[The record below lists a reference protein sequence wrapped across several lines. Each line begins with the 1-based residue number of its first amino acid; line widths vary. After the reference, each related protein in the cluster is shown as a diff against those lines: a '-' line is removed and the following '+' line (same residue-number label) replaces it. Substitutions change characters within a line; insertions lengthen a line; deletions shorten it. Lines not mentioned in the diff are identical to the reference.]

1 MGTEIHRCPLVGVF
15 NRISRAGLIQRFV
28 HSPVAVVILD
38 KCLNRGRDCLLGSPG
53 DHVRMLPYVIVIGI
67 KNGSNGR
74 QLYDVCFDVGLV
86 SVPLQAANV
95 ECGSY
100 TSQIDACC

>member
-1 MGTEIHRCPLVGVF
+1 M
-15 NRISRAGLIQRFV
+15 N
-28 HSPVAVVILD
+28 SPVAVVILD

-53 DHVRMLPYVIVIGI
+53 DYVRMLPYVNVIGL

-74 QLYDVCFDVGLV
+74 QLYDVFFDVGLV
-86 SVPLQAANV
+86 SVSLQAANV

-100 TSQIDACC
+100 LFLLGESFAKYKFAPINHLIIGYAKEKAW